1 MKKILF
7 FGIVLVLGF
16 YFFELSENVLIPDD
30 AIRFRVIASSNLE
43 SDQEVKR
50 LVSERLQ
57 SELYDELKNVKT
69 LEEARFLLGNST
81 SEVTESVKKVLLEN
95 NLDSSFDVNYGM
107 NYFPEKIYNGVTYKS
122 GNYESLVVTL
132 GSGVGDNWWCVLF
145 PPLCLMEAEEKEDS
159 SNIEYKFFVK
169 ELIDKYF

>member
-69 LEEARFLLGNST
+69 LDEARFLLGNST